1 MDIGVNKMSMTNVLL
16 GITTVASLLILGL
29 VGFQVI
35 GDEYLDDD
43 DDGDGLE
50 VNDEVQRTSVDQF
63 IKIEGIDGESKDASH
78 DKWIDVSSI
87 EWSLP
92 VEERD
97 AATGLP
103 TGKRTHE
110 PIRVTKEIDKA
121 TPLLMGI
128 TSTGGT
134 VDITYEEIVD
144 GETLL
149 KIEFLECF
157 PTAYRTGN
165 GIDNDC
171 DGISDT
177 EKEEI
182 TFEFKDMKIT
192 YGEA

>member
-1 MDIGVNKMSMTNVLL
+1 MSMTNVLL

-50 VNDEVQRTSVDQF
+50 VNDESQRTSVDQF
-63 IKIEGIDGESKDASH
+63 MKIEGIDGESKDASH

-92 VEERD
+92 VEEKD

-103 TGKRTHE
+103 TGRRTHE

-128 TSTGGT
+128 ISTGET

-157 PTAYRTGN
+157 PTAYRTWDGV
-165 GIDNDC
+165 DDDC

-177 EKEEI
+177 EKEKI
-182 TFEFKDMKIT
+182 TFDFKDMKIT
-192 YGEA
+192 YGGA